1 MLRWTLGL
9 VVAAILT
16 GFMLLLVHGEYSHEG
31 GVVLTLSAARQWGI
45 HRGDILVAGGWL
57 MAMVALTTLVLD
69 RPAPVDGH
77 ARRGHDGAGEVRS

>member
-16 GFMLLLVHGEYSHEG
+16 GFTVLLLHGQYSHEG
-31 GVVLTLSAARQWGI
+31 GVVLTLSADRGWGV

-57 MAMVALTTLVLD
+57 TGLVALTTLLVD
-69 RPAPVDGH
+69 RPSAGTTDTRRP
-77 ARRGHDGAGEVRS
+77 RRGDSED